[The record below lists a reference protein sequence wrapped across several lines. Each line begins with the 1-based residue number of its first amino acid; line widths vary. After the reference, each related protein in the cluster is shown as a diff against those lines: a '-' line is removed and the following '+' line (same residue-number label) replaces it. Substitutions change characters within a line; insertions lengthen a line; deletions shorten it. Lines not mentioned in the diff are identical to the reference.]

1 MLVTQQGLRA
11 VRRSAFT
18 LLEVLIVAM
27 IILILAGA
35 GGLTVMKYLEDA
47 KQSRATADIKTL
59 STAAQAFQIKNS
71 SPPQTL
77 AELAQPPAE
86 GGRAYIET
94 TEILRDPWG
103 NPYQYDAAGPKNS
116 GNKPDIWTVTPDG
129 KTISNFPQ

>member
-1 MLVTQQGLRA
+1 MLVTSQGLRA

-35 GGLTVMKYLEDA
+35 GGLTVMKYLDDA

-59 STAAQAFQIKNS
+59 STAVQAFQIKNG
-71 SPPQTL
+71 SPPSSL

-86 GGRAYIET
+86 GGRPYIET
-94 TEILRDPWG
+94 QELLRDPWG
-103 NPYQYDAAGPKNS
+103 NAYQYSADGPKNN
-116 GNKPDIWTVTPDG
+116 GIKPDIWTITPDG
-129 KTISNFPQ
+129 KTIGNFPA